1 MSRWV
6 CIHGHFYQP
15 PRENPWLEQIEAQD
29 SAYPYH
35 DWNER
40 ITAECYA
47 PNASSRVLDDRGRI
61 VEIIDNY
68 ERMSFNFGP
77 TLLAW
82 LRRHERSVYDAI
94 VEADRRSIKRFDGH
108 GSAIAQA
115 YNHMIMPLANRRDK
129 VTQVVWGIADFEH
142 HFGRKPAG
150 MWLPE
155 TAVDL
160 ETLDIM
166 AEHGIEFT
174 ILAPSQAARVRPIPA
189 GGDAADASGDSNEW
203 TDVSG
208 ARVDTNHAYVQ
219 RLESGR
225 SINVFFYDGPIAQ
238 AVAFEKLL
246 TRGEDFAARL
256 LDDQGDDPN
265 ASGFVH
271 IATDGETYGHHHRFG
286 EMALAF
292 AMRSIENGDRAE
304 LTNYGKFL
312 AGNPPTQQVQIEEN
326 TSWSCKHG
334 VERWRADCGCNST
347 LTGNW
352 RQEWRAPLRDAL
364 DWLRDD
370 LEGVFEKDAAELFNN
385 PWAAR
390 DDYISVVLD
399 RSAENIEAFLARHA
413 KAPLEGDLRV
423 RAMKLLE
430 MQRHAMLMYTSC
442 GWFFDDLGRIET
454 LQIIRYAG
462 RCVQLAQE
470 LFGDHRE
477 EKFVRR
483 LKKACSNDPEVGDG
497 EAVYDR
503 FVRPARVDLR
513 KVCAHF
519 VVSSIFE
526 RPEARSQCYCYQIDV
541 EDVQFR
547 NLGASSMVV
556 GKGRITSIVTLE
568 SESFSFGGLHLR
580 DHNVTA
586 GVREYRGDESYRI
599 MRRETTEAF
608 DKGEL
613 AEIIRSF
620 DRHFGKGTYS
630 LKSLFRDEQIAFTN
644 RVLRETLDKLEDD
657 YGRLYENH
665 APMMR
670 FLAEQGTP
678 MPRAF
683 EISAEF
689 VLNNRLRETLNRE
702 PPEPERVES
711 LLREATRAGVKLDHE
726 GLAHTFRGRLEDM
739 AGRLRSDP
747 ANVELLENLEV
758 ATAILPSLPF
768 TLDLFHVQNI
778 CYELRGDRFLES
790 KALAEGGDEGAREWN
805 ERFIRLGGHLSML
818 VE

>member
-1 MSRWV
+1 MSRSI

-15 PRENPWLEQIEAQD
+15 PRENPWLEQTEAQET
-29 SAYPYH
+29 AYPYH

-47 PNASSRVLDDRGRI
+47 PNASSRVLDGQGRI
-61 VEIIDNY
+61 IEIIDNY

-77 TLLAW
+77 TLLGW
-82 LRRHERSVYDAI
+82 LRSHESEVYDAI
-94 VEADRRSIKRFDGH
+94 VQADRRSIKRFGGH

-129 VTQVVWGIADFEH
+129 ITQVIWGVADFEH
-142 HFGRKPAG
+142 HFGRKPVG

-174 ILAPSQAARVRPIPA
+174 ILAPTQAARTRPIE
-189 GGDAADASGDSNEW
+189 GDPDDWSE
-203 TDVSG
+203 VFG
-208 ARVDTNHAYVQ
+208 ARINTNQAYVQ
-219 RLESGR
+219 RLRSGR
-225 SINVFFYDGPIAQ
+225 SINLFFYDGPISQ

-246 TRGEDFAARL
+246 THGEQFAGRL
-256 LDDQGDDPN
+256 LDALGDDPE
-265 ASGFVH
+265 APGFVH

-292 AMRSIENGDRAE
+292 AMRAIERSDRAE
-304 LTNYGKFL
+304 LTNYAKFT
-312 AGNPPTQQVQIEEN
+312 AENPPTHEVQIVEN
-326 TSWSCKHG
+326 TSWSCEHG
-334 VERWRADCGCNST
+334 VERWRSDCGCSST
-347 LTGNW
+347 RPGHNW

-370 LEGVFEKDAAELFNN
+370 LEGVFETDAAELFND

-399 RSAENIEAFLARHA
+399 RSAENVEAFLARHA
-413 KAPLEGDLRV
+413 KVPLEGDLRV

-442 GWFFDDLGRIET
+442 GWFFEDLGRIET

-477 EKFVRR
+477 EKFVHR
-483 LKKACSNDPEVGDG
+483 LKQAHSNNPDIGDG
-497 EAVYDR
+497 EAVYDK

-526 RPEARSQCYCYQIDV
+526 RPEAHSRCYCYQIDI

-547 NLGASSMVV
+547 DLGASSMVV
-556 GKGRITSIVTLE
+556 GKGKITSIVTLE

-599 MRRETTEAF
+599 MHRETTEAF
-608 DKGEL
+608 EKGEL
-613 AEIIRSF
+613 ADIIRSF

-630 LKSLFRDEQIAFTN
+630 LKSLFRDEQIGFTN
-644 RVLRETLDKLEDD
+644 KVLRETLDKLEDD
-657 YGRLYENH
+657 YGRLYEDH

-670 FLAEQGTP
+670 FLAEQGAP
-678 MPRAF
+678 IPRAF
-683 EISAEF
+683 GISAEF
-689 VLNNRLRETLNRE
+689 VLNNRLREILDRDR
-702 PPEPERVES
+702 PEPELVEA
-711 LLREATRAGVKLDHE
+711 LLREAARADVKLDDE
-726 GLAHTFRGRLEDM
+726 GLAHIFRGRLEKM
-739 AGRLRSDP
+739 AKRLRADP
-747 ANVELLENLEV
+747 ANLELLEILEV
-758 ATAILPSLPF
+758 ASAILPSLPF
-768 TLDLFHVQNI
+768 SLDLFHVQNV
-778 CYELRGDRFLES
+778 CYELRGGRYRES

-805 ERFIRLGGHLSML
+805 ERFVRLGERLSML